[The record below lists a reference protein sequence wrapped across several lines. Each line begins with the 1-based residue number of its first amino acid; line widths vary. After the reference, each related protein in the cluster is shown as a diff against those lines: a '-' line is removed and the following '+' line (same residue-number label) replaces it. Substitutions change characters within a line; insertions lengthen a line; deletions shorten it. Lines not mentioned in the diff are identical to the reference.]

1 MKERII
7 SGTIIALIFALGFFL
22 GPVAFKI
29 LIGAVAILAYKEII
43 TLPKVMD
50 KLNLPI
56 IILGLIGFMALIY
69 KITNLLN
76 GKIYIG

>member
-1 MKERII
+1 MKDRII

-56 IILGLIGFMALIY
+56 IILGLLSNNCFSFVW
-69 KITNLLN
+69 N
-76 GKIYIG
+76 GNSYNIQ